1 MKAWFL
7 ALPGAARVVTGASA
21 ALLLLVFAVWVS
33 HCLGWLFDNLDAID
47 TAEPRIA
54 RLAGYVAA
62 EEKIK
67 DAITQ
72 LDGEAALLAFPAS
85 MDSSQAGAQLQQEL
99 RAFAETA
106 GLTVRGSQLD
116 QQAANEEEG
125 QTFDELTVQLN
136 MVGEPMAIDDFLTR
150 VYAAEPL
157 MLIESINV
165 SKPRLTARQR
175 RRQRTED
182 EDNSEQLALLV
193 SVRSARLV
201 SQ

>member
-7 ALPGAARVVTGASA
+7 ALPGAARVVTGACA

-67 DAITQ
+67 GAITQ

-201 SQ
+201 SP